1 MSSKSIIKN
10 YYLLKNLSAQHKI
23 YCIDDKNNEKVNI
36 KANKKDK
43 IIVLNNNCIVNIK
56 YGKFIVEF

>member
-1 MSSKSIIKN
+1 MSSKNIIKN
-10 YYLLKNLSAQHKI
+10 YYLLKKLSAKHKI
-23 YCIDDKNNEKVNI
+23 CCVNDKNNEKVTI

>member
-1 MSSKSIIKN
+1 MSSKNIKN
-10 YYLLKNLSAQHKI
+10 YYLLKKISAQHKI
-23 YCIDDKNNEKVNI
+23 YCIDDKVIEKVNT

-43 IIVLNNNCIVNIK
+43 IIEINNCIVNIK